1 MKKNFCLF
9 ALLISFSVS
18 VFAEVELS
26 GEFKTG
32 VINAFTEDYS
42 SEAFTAEINLTADID
57 DFTTVSVE
65 LDSEGVSGYDDD
77 GIWEDKDW
85 TDSNVSLDDFRLTSD
100 LTGYFGIDTIDL
112 TFTTGFFDTYYCN
125 WNAVSRSGAE
135 YYLDDADDYLWSADP
150 TSDLAFEFKLGV
162 GDYSA
167 KYWMDY
173 STSAFMFAFSGN
185 PTDQL
190 SFLAGY
196 YTKTSTID
204 EGNIWVET
212 NVSLETEAA
221 KISVPVVFGYELT
234 DDSWGWGT
242 GIAADL
248 VDETVRFASG
258 ISGNSVNSL
267 ETLNA
272 EISTT
277 AIANADIY
285 AIADMDLS
293 ESTVFQS
300 IDLGGIYDLGKL
312 GISAGYV
319 VATSD
324 TVETSVFGGT
334 TDVIG
339 NGMYLF
345 FDLDF

>member
-9 ALLISFSVS
+9 ALLLAFSVS

-26 GEFKTG
+26 GEFQGGIT
-32 VINAFTEDYS
+32 NAFTEENS
-42 SEAFTAEINLTADID
+42 SQAFKAEINIAADID
-57 DFTTVSVE
+57 EFTSVSIE
-65 LDSEGVSGYDDD
+65 LDSEGVSDYDDD
-77 GIWEDKDW
+77 GIWVDEDW
-85 TDSNVSLDDFRLTSD
+85 TDGNVGLDDIRLTTD
-100 LTGYFGIDTIDL
+100 LTGYFGIEAFDL
-112 TFTTGFFDTYYCN
+112 TFTTGYFDTYYCN
-125 WNAVSRSGAE
+125 WNAVSRSGDE
-135 YYLDDADDYLWSADP
+135 YYLGDADDYLWSAGP
-150 TSDLAFEFKLGV
+150 TTDLAFEVQLGI

-167 KYWMDY
+167 QYWMDY
-173 STSAFMFAFSGN
+173 AASAFMFAVSGN
-185 PTDQL
+185 PADEF

-196 YTKTSTID
+196 YAETTTLD

-212 NVSLETEAA
+212 NLSLDAGSA
-221 KISVPVVFGYELT
+221 KLSVPVAFAYELT

-248 VDETVRFASG
+248 VEETVRLASG
-258 ISGNSVNSL
+258 ISGNSENSL

-277 AIANADIY
+277 SIENTDIY

-312 GISAGYV
+312 GVSAGYV

-324 TVETSVFGGT
+324 TVETSVYGGT
-334 TDVIG
+334 STVTG
-339 NGMYLF
+339 NGMYFF